1 MTSARSAYR
10 SPGLGAREGRAISG
24 TMAISGI
31 SIFSLLRAK
40 MHWHQERQR
49 LLAENIANA
58 DTPGFR
64 ARDLAPF
71 KADPRTTS
79 AASIV
84 LLRTDP
90 AHAAGFDVQ
99 TSRFPVD
106 QRSNYEVRPTGNAVN
121 LENEMLK
128 LGSNQMD
135 YQTVTSLYARS
146 LGLIK
151 AALGKH

>member
-1 MTSARSAYR
+1 MTPARSAYR
-10 SPGLGAREGRAISG
+10 GPDRERDGWTISG
-24 TMAISGI
+24 TMAISGV

-71 KADPRTTS
+71 KDPRATS
-79 AASIV
+79 EGSVV

-99 TSRFPVD
+99 TSRFSVD
-106 QRSNYEVRPTGNAVN
+106 RRPNYEVRPTGNAVN

-128 LGSNQMD
+128 LGTNQMD

>member
-1 MTSARSAYR
+1 
-10 SPGLGAREGRAISG
+10 
-24 TMAISGI
+24 
-31 SIFSLLRAK
+31 
-40 MHWHQERQR
+40 
-49 LLAENIANA
+49 
-58 DTPGFR
+58 
-64 ARDLAPF
+64 
-71 KADPRTTS
+71 
-79 AASIV
+79 V

>member
-1 MTSARSAYR
+1 
-10 SPGLGAREGRAISG
+10 
-24 TMAISGI
+24 MAISGI
-31 SIFSLLRAK
+31 SIFALLRAK

-64 ARDLAPF
+64 PSDLAPF
-71 KADPRTTS
+71 KTDSP
-79 AASIV
+79 ASSVGTLV

-90 AHAAGFDVQ
+90 GHAAGFGVRATQ
-99 TSRFPVD
+99 FPVD
-106 QRSNYEVRPTGNAVN
+106 RRPHYEVRPTGNAVN
-121 LENEMLK
+121 LEDEMLK
-128 LGSNQMD
+128 LGANQMD

-146 LGLIK
+146 LGLLK